1 MLENLIHTVS
11 KARKYPC
18 AVKAFFDTLSE
29 ADQEIL
35 MSALS
40 DRSISHNSLSTAL
53 KLQAGAKLADTTLAR
68 HRNGLCSCSRI

>member
-1 MLENLIHTVS
+1 MLENLISTVTKS
-11 KARKYPC
+11 RRYSC
-18 AVKAFFDTLSE
+18 AVKAFYDTLSE
-29 ADQEIL
+29 ADKEIL

-53 KLQAGAKLADTTLAR
+53 KLQAGAKLADTTIAR